1 MLMVNL
7 KSILLFVAPGIFVSY
22 GCSSFDN
29 APLLEGKIN
38 VSEPTEIT
46 FYYDYNGNTFVE
58 NVSTDS
64 TGLFVFNPQLA
75 GNEADVALYVGSNS
89 YGAFLEKG
97 KSVKMDIDGKN
108 VTFQGDNTDRSTF
121 YNAYQQGFSPW
132 IFKPSPD
139 HPFSTAEWNAN
150 LDAGYEAAQNALK
163 DIKDATVRERYARLA
178 DASKK
183 YYTIQ
188 ILGMDS
194 IDHQAQID
202 SLVATI
208 DPNADESRL
217 SGLINHWYNRANLGN
232 NNGTLQLTPYFIKQF
247 ADIDSALT
255 NESNKKYLYATLS
268 SMFFLYQPSDS
279 DITAFVNGIQPQLVK
294 DSLLAAKIKETI
306 AKRNKHINDGDVFP
320 SDPVLISRD
329 GTKTCLSEVIKGKV
343 AYIDF
348 WATWCVPCCKEIPF
362 MEKVYEKFK
371 DNENIVFVS
380 ISQDDNRKAWE
391 KKVDRDNPQ
400 WPNFIFDVKTG
411 REFLDA
417 MGINA
422 IPRFIIVGRDGKI
435 ISVDAARPSNKDI
448 EKTLNEALGK

>member
-1 MLMVNL
+1 M
-7 KSILLFVAPGIFVSY
+7 
-22 GCSSFDN
+22 
-29 APLLEGKIN
+29 
-38 VSEPTEIT
+38 
-46 FYYDYNGNTFVE
+46 
-58 NVSTDS
+58 
-64 TGLFVFNPQLA
+64 
-75 GNEADVALYVGSNS
+75 
-89 YGAFLEKG
+89 
-97 KSVKMDIDGKN
+97 
-108 VTFQGDNTDRSTF
+108 
-121 YNAYQQGFSPW
+121 
-132 IFKPSPD
+132 
-139 HPFSTAEWNAN
+139 
-150 LDAGYEAAQNALK
+150 
-163 DIKDATVRERYARLA
+163 RERYARLA

-194 IDHQAQID
+194 IDHRAQID

>member
-1 MLMVNL
+1 MANL
-7 KSILLFVAPGIFVSY
+7 KSILLFVAPGFLVSY
-22 GCSSFDN
+22 GCSSSDN

-75 GNEADVALYVGSNS
+75 GNEADVALYVGSDS

-132 IFKPSPD
+132 TFKPTPD

-163 DIKDATVRERYARLA
+163 GIKDATVRERYARLA

-188 ILGMDS
+188 ILSMDS
-194 IDHQAQID
+194 IDHRAQID

-217 SGLINHWYNRANLGN
+217 SGLINHWYNRVNLGN
-232 NNGTLQLTPYFIKQF
+232 NNGTFRLTPYFI
-247 ADIDSALT
+247 
-255 NESNKKYLYATLS
+255 SN
-268 SMFFLYQPSDS
+268 
-279 DITAFVNGIQPQLVK
+279 
-294 DSLLAAKIKETI
+294 
-306 AKRNKHINDGDVFP
+306 
-320 SDPVLISRD
+320 SR
-329 GTKTCLSEVIKGKV
+329 
-343 AYIDF
+343 A
-348 WATWCVPCCKEIPF
+348 
-362 MEKVYEKFK
+362 
-371 DNENIVFVS
+371 
-380 ISQDDNRKAWE
+380 
-391 KKVDRDNPQ
+391 
-400 WPNFIFDVKTG
+400 
-411 REFLDA
+411 
-417 MGINA
+417 
-422 IPRFIIVGRDGKI
+422 
-435 ISVDAARPSNKDI
+435 
-448 EKTLNEALGK
+448 